1 MLFRLVAALALGVL
15 LLTARPAGA
24 AQPQDSETPYPGITY
39 TLWLDSTLPARIH
52 VVAVDLTS
60 ASIDLIATAQ
70 NQRGQTPTA
79 FAGAVGAVVA
89 INGDYFAP
97 NGYTPDGLARGNSQ
111 TWEGTADDD
120 LSGFVGFYHDAARTQ
135 VTLSAPSQVV
145 ESVPD
150 QTVGAV
156 AGRPLLVQGGAA
168 VPSFACEDLVAMP
181 CDPAPRTAVALSA
194 DGNTLY
200 LVVVDGWQSSSAG
213 MTARQLADF
222 LAGDLGADKAL
233 MLDGGSASALFF
245 NGDLK
250 SAPSDGVERPV
261 ANHLAVRYGAQPNGT
276 IRGGV
281 FERSVGGTKLSGV
294 TVTLDDGT
302 SKSYDPTVNDWQ
314 FSVAPRWVC
323 VTATKTGYH
332 PNTGCRQVQSTQIVY
347 DSIALYPNS
356 DFVDGG
362 PGGTPDASTD
372 LPDAGGPVD
381 PADAAP
387 GHGAA
392 DAGDPGGGVGGGCGC
407 RTGGHGSGGPA
418 ALGSLFLFCVVLTR
432 LRFRRLRQGP
442 R

>member
-1 MLFRLVAALALGVL
+1 MLFRLAAALALGVL
-15 LLTARPAGA
+15 LLAARPARA
-24 AQPQDSETPYPGITY
+24 AQPQDSESPYQGITY

-52 VVAVDLTS
+52 VVSIDLTS
-60 ASIDLIATAQ
+60 ASIDLIATKQ
-70 NQRGQTPTA
+70 TQRGQTPSA
-79 FAGAVGAVVA
+79 FAGAAGAVVA

-97 NGYTPDGLARGNSQ
+97 SGYLPDGLARGDSQ
-111 TWEGTADDD
+111 TWEGTGDDD
-120 LSGFVGFYHDAARTQ
+120 QSGFVSFYHDAARTQ

-145 ESVPD
+145 DSVPD

-156 AGRPLLVQGGAA
+156 SGRPLLVQGGAA

-181 CDPAPRTAVALSA
+181 CDPAPRTAVAMSA

-200 LVVVDGWQSSSAG
+200 MVVVDGWQSSSAG

-261 ANHLAVRYGAQPNGT
+261 ANHLAVRYGAQPDGT

-281 FERSVGGTKLSGV
+281 FERTVGGTKLSGV

-302 SKSYDPTVNDWQ
+302 SKSYDGDTDWQ

-323 VTATKTGYH
+323 VTATKSGYH
-332 PNTGCRQVQSTQIVY
+332 PNTGCRQVQSTQMVY
-347 DSIALYPNS
+347 DSIALFPNS

-362 PGGTPDASTD
+362 PGGTPDASANT
-372 LPDAGGPVD
+372 PDAGLLDIP
-381 PADAAP
+381 DAAP
-387 GHGAA
+387 GNGAA

-407 RTGGHGSGGPA
+407 SAGGHGSGRPA
-418 ALGSLFLFCVVLTR
+418 ALGGLFLFCVVLTG
-432 LRFRRLRQGP
+432 LRRRRFRQGP